1 MTKRLIVERVK
12 RLQLSVLV
20 LVFVF
25 GVIVSPFGVSIASAA
40 MSNVMVRFDN
50 ITANTATTGTVCA
63 ETNQSNT
70 EASVHVTF
78 PTGYT
83 LGVAGN
89 FTVNTTNLA
98 WPSGASAWPGIGTAT
113 DVTSQEVTFPST
125 TLSAG
130 TTYCFNWTNTA
141 AVTTNAT
148 PGTYADGLVALYDSN
163 PTLLESAE
171 FAAATVSDSTINVT
185 ATVPPAFA
193 FALSA
198 NSDSLG
204 DLSTSSVTTSPTPR
218 TITINTN
225 AYAGWQVWGKDTVGL
240 TSANTS
246 HTISSTPGSNLTLSP
261 GTEGYVLGITS
272 SQVAGAGTVTV
283 NAAFNGVGVNDGGA
297 LDASLR
303 SLATSDGTADT
314 AVLTL
319 TNKVTISGITPAATD
334 YTDVITVTGAGLF

>member
-1 MTKRLIVERVK
+1 MKKHPIMDKVK
-12 RLQLSVLV
+12 RLQFSGVALAFAV
-20 LVFVF
+20 
-25 GVIVSPFGVSIASAA
+25 GVIVSPFGVSTASAA

-50 ITANTATTGTVCA
+50 ITVSTATTGTVCA

-70 EASVHVTF
+70 EAFVRVTF

-83 LGVAGN
+83 LGAAGS

-98 WPSGASAWPGIGTAT
+98 WPSGASAWPGIATAT
-113 DVTSQEVTFPST
+113 NVASQEVTFPST
-125 TLSAG
+125 SLSAG

-163 PTLLESAE
+163 PTLLESSQ
-171 FAAATVSDSTINVT
+171 FATATVSDSTINVT

-198 NSDSLG
+198 NSDALG

-218 TITINTN
+218 TITIDTN
-225 AYAGWQVWGKDTVGL
+225 AYSGWQVWGKDTVGL
-240 TSANTS
+240 TSSNAS
-246 HTISSTPGSNLTLSP
+246 HTISSTPGSNLTLSA
-261 GTEGYVLGITS
+261 GTEGYVLGVTS

-319 TNKVTISGITPAATD
+319 TNKVAISGITPAAAD
-334 YTDVITVTGAGLF
+334 YTDTITVTGAGLF